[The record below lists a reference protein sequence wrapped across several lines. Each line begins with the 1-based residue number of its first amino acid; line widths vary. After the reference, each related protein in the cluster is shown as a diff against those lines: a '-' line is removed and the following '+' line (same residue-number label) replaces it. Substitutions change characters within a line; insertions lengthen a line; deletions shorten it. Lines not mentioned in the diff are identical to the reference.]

1 MQTIAGGWQ
10 CQSHT
15 QTFVVGGIPAA
26 MPAGGR
32 AALQN
37 FSLSPGRSV
46 ASKAYI
52 GPEGHLRK
60 LYLIAMLVLPFLI
73 QGTVHAQQFDAAFG
87 VGTLT
92 APSASSATGNQA
104 PVSLT
109 GGAYPVF
116 SADLLLKRQFGVSGE
131 LAWRGSQNL
140 YAGFQPYRPL
150 FYDFN
155 GIYVPKLGKHA
166 AAELSAGIGWE
177 SLRFYQGFTSCGA
190 ISCTDFV
197 SSNHFMGHFGAG
209 LRYYF
214 RGHFFVR
221 PEADLYLINNN
232 QEFSSSRATRFGV
245 SLGYSFTPGF

>member
-1 MQTIAGGWQ
+1 
-10 CQSHT
+10 
-15 QTFVVGGIPAA
+15 
-26 MPAGGR
+26 
-32 AALQN
+32 
-37 FSLSPGRSV
+37 
-46 ASKAYI
+46 
-52 GPEGHLRK
+52 LRK
-60 LYLIAMLVLPFLI
+60 LSLITVLVLPFLI
-73 QGTVHAQQFDAAFG
+73 QGTVHGQQFDVAFG

-92 APSASSATGNQA
+92 APSASSATGNHQQ
-104 PVSLT
+104 VSLT

-116 SADLLLKRQFGVSGE
+116 SADLLLKQRFGVSGE

-155 GIYVPKLGKHA
+155 GIYAPKLGKSA

-177 SLRFYQGFTSCGA
+177 SLRFYQGTLVCGFT
-190 ISCTDFV
+190 CTDFV

-221 PEADLYLINNN
+221 PEADLYLIKNN
-232 QEFSSSRATRFGV
+232 QEFSSPRATRFGV

>member
-1 MQTIAGGWQ
+1 M
-10 CQSHT
+10 SK
-15 QTFVVGGIPAA
+15 
-26 MPAGGR
+26 
-32 AALQN
+32 L
-37 FSLSPGRSV
+37 SLMAV
-46 ASKAYI
+46 
-52 GPEGHLRK
+52 
-60 LYLIAMLVLPFLI
+60 LVLPFLVHS
-73 QGTVHAQQFDAAFG
+73 TVHAQQFDVAFG

-92 APSASSATGNQA
+92 APSASSATGSHA

-131 LAWRGSQNL
+131 LAWRASQNL
-140 YAGFQPYRPL
+140 YGGFQPYRPL

-155 GIYVPKLGKHA
+155 GIYAPKLGKHA

-190 ISCTDFV
+190 ITCTDFV

-221 PEADLYLINNN
+221 PEADVYVINNN
-232 QEFSSSRATRFGV
+232 QEFSSPRATRFGV
-245 SLGYSFTPGF
+245 SLGYTFAPGF

>member
-1 MQTIAGGWQ
+1 
-10 CQSHT
+10 
-15 QTFVVGGIPAA
+15 
-26 MPAGGR
+26 
-32 AALQN
+32 
-37 FSLSPGRSV
+37 
-46 ASKAYI
+46 
-52 GPEGHLRK
+52 LRK
-60 LYLIAMLVLPFLI
+60 LSLMAVLVLLFLI

-92 APSASSATGNQA
+92 APSASNATGNHA

-116 SADLLLKRQFGVSGE
+116 SADILLKRQFGVSGE
-131 LAWRGSQNL
+131 LAWRASQNL
-140 YAGFQPYRPL
+140 YAGFAPYRPL
-150 FYDFN
+150 LYDFN

-166 AAELSAGIGWE
+166 AGELSAGIGWE

-214 RGHFFVR
+214 HGHFFVR
-221 PEADLYLINNN
+221 PEADLYLVRNN
-232 QEFSSSRATRFGV
+232 QEFSSPRATRFGV
-245 SLGYSFTPGF
+245 SLGYTFAPGF

>member
-1 MQTIAGGWQ
+1 MQTIAGGWLRPPRRYSLERLPRFLQ
-10 CQSHT
+10 AGSPLYK
-15 QTFVVGGIPAA
+15 TFRFLPAD
-26 MPAGGR
+26 P
-32 AALQN
+32 LHLKHI
-37 FSLSPGRSV
+37 SLMEV
-46 ASKAYI
+46 
-52 GPEGHLRK
+52 HLRK
-60 LYLIAMLVLPFLI
+60 LSLIAVLVLPFLI
-73 QGTVHAQQFDAAFG
+73 QGTVHAQQFDVAFG

-92 APSASSATGNQA
+92 APSASSATGNHQ

-116 SADLLLKRQFGVSGE
+116 SADILLKQRFGVSGE
-131 LAWRGSQNL
+131 LAWRGSRNL

-155 GIYVPKLGKHA
+155 GIYAPKLGKSA

-232 QEFSSSRATRFGV
+232 QEFSSPRATRFGV

>member
-1 MQTIAGGWQ
+1 M
-10 CQSHT
+10 
-15 QTFVVGGIPAA
+15 
-26 MPAGGR
+26 
-32 AALQN
+32 
-37 FSLSPGRSV
+37 
-46 ASKAYI
+46 
-52 GPEGHLRK
+52 RK
-60 LYLIAMLVLPFLI
+60 LSLIAVLALPFLI
-73 QGTVHAQQFDAAFG
+73 QGTLRAQQFDVAFG

-92 APSASSATGNQA
+92 APSASSASGNHQQ
-104 PVSLT
+104 VSLT

-116 SADLLLKRQFGVSGE
+116 SADLLLKNRFGVSGE
-131 LAWRGSQNL
+131 LAWRGSRNL

-155 GIYVPKLGKHA
+155 GIYAPKLGKSA

-221 PEADLYLINNN
+221 PEADLYLIHNN
-232 QEFSSSRATRFGV
+232 QEFSSPRATRFGV

>member
-1 MQTIAGGWQ
+1 
-10 CQSHT
+10 
-15 QTFVVGGIPAA
+15 
-26 MPAGGR
+26 
-32 AALQN
+32 
-37 FSLSPGRSV
+37 
-46 ASKAYI
+46 
-52 GPEGHLRK
+52 LRK
-60 LYLIAMLVLPFLI
+60 LSLMAVLAVLFLI
-73 QGTVHAQQFDAAFG
+73 QGTVHAQQFDVGFG

-92 APSASSATGNQA
+92 APSAASASGSHQA
-104 PVSLT
+104 VSLT

-116 SADLLLKRQFGVSGE
+116 SADILLKQRFGISGE
-131 LAWRGSQNL
+131 LAWRASQNL
-140 YAGFQPYRPL
+140 YAGFAPYRPL

-155 GIYVPKLGKHA
+155 GIYAPKLGKHA
-166 AAELSAGIGWE
+166 AAELSGGIGWE

-190 ISCTDFV
+190 FSCTDFV

-232 QEFSSSRATRFGV
+232 QEFSSARATRFGV

>member
-1 MQTIAGGWQ
+1 ME
-10 CQSHT
+10 
-15 QTFVVGGIPAA
+15 V
-26 MPAGGR
+26 
-32 AALQN
+32 
-37 FSLSPGRSV
+37 
-46 ASKAYI
+46 
-52 GPEGHLRK
+52 HLRK
-60 LYLIAMLVLPFLI
+60 LSLIAVLVLPFLI
-73 QGTVHAQQFDAAFG
+73 QGTVHAQQFDVAFG

-92 APSASSATGNQA
+92 APSASNATGNHA

-116 SADLLLKRQFGVSGE
+116 SADILLKQRFGVSGE

-155 GIYVPKLGKHA
+155 GIYAPKLGKSA

-232 QEFSSSRATRFGV
+232 QEFSSPRATRFGV